1 MTLPAGVGLGWR
13 PETAWLIDSS
23 GRRPAPRAQPVG
35 SPPHASRAL
44 IDSRG
49 AGGGRHGVAFSEVI
63 AENVAPDRPP
73 PALAAAVARGLPVVA
88 HGVSLNLGGAEPPDR
103 ARVQR
108 LAAVAR
114 ALRSPLVSEHVSF
127 SGAREL
133 ESPHFLPVP
142 YTRPQLAVLVDHV
155 RRVAGALDVPLA
167 LENVAAPLA
176 WPGDELAEADFL
188 AELLER
194 TGALLLLDVA
204 NLHANLVNH
213 GGDLDGYLARLP
225 LDRIA
230 YLHAAGG
237 ARVGSAGAMWR
248 DTHAHPIGPGLHA
261 TLGAVLAR
269 TGPRPIL
276 LERDHAFPARAAL
289 DAELAE
295 LEAALDAATAGA
307 PAPAASSAP
316 DRTAAVL
323 AAARPLPCV
332 DRELRRALAERHHGL
347 LRTLLEGAAAPAGFA
362 PAHVDEARAII
373 SHKTCRTRS
382 HASTRVVARV
392 AD

>member
-1 MTLPAGVGLGWR
+1 VTLPAGVGLGWR
-13 PETAWLIDSS
+13 PETAWLIDQ
-23 GRRPAPRAQPVG
+23 RRR
-35 SPPHASRAL
+35 L
-44 IDSRG
+44 
-49 AGGGRHGVAFSEVI
+49 AFTEVI

-73 PALAAAVARGLPVVA
+73 RALAAAVERGLRAVA
-88 HGVSLNLGGAEPPDR
+88 HGVSLNLGGAEPPER
-103 ARVQR
+103 ARVRR
-108 LAAVAR
+108 LARVAR

-127 SGAREL
+127 SRAREL
-133 ESPHFLPVP
+133 EAPHFLPVP

-167 LENVAAPLA
+167 LENVAAPLV

-213 GGDLDGYLARLP
+213 GGDLGAYLARLP

-230 YLHAAGG
+230 YLHVAGG
-237 ARVGSAGAMWR
+237 ARVTSGGGMWR
-248 DTHAHPIGPGLHA
+248 DTHAHPIGAAAAA

-276 LERDHAFPARAAL
+276 LERDQAFPARAELEAEL
-289 DAELAE
+289 DA
-295 LEAALDAATAGA
+295 LEAALRAA
-307 PAPAASSAP
+307 PAGGAWGPAVPAP
-316 DRTAAVL
+316 TRA
-323 AAARPLPCV
+323 LPPGDLPV
-332 DRELRRALAERHHGL
+332 DRGLRRALAERHHGL
-347 LRTLLEGAAAPAGFA
+347 LRAVLERADPPPGFA

-373 SHKTCRTRS
+373 AGKRARAHAPSSACRTRS
-382 HASTRVVARV
+382 HASVSEVAHV
-392 AD
+392 ADWTAFSRPVT